1 MDAIIYIII
10 FLIGIVFGS
19 FYTLAVYR
27 IPKGQDITH
36 TRSYCPKCNHRLSFL
51 DLIPVF
57 SYVFLGGKCRYCKDK
72 IRPRYFIIEL
82 ISGISFVLIA
92 YLMDLSI
99 ENITI
104 IKIID
109 FAFIALYL
117 TFVIIM
123 AGIDK
128 ENRDKTK
135 PIIMYGVIISII
147 YIVYLCIIDQT
158 SIYRYGIY
166 LLFYLIV
173 LVLDTIALKKKAEDR
188 YTYNILL
195 TIITMAIFTGEY
207 VTILAIITT
216 LLAIVIYELL
226 KKTKN
231 KKKNIKKKK
240 KKNNIIKKKKNK
252 KIKKIKNKK
261 NNVENKAVAENISI
275 GFYLAI
281 PNIIFFIFVLAY
293 YRYLV

>member
-1 MDAIIYIII
+1 MYMPKFIKKEIQGEKMDIIIYVII
-10 FLIGIVFGS
+10 FIIGIVFGS

-36 TRSYCPKCNHRLSFL
+36 TRSYCPKCNHKLSFL

-57 SYVFLGGKCRYCKDK
+57 SYIFLRGKCRYCKEK

-82 ISGISFVLIA
+82 ISGISFVAIA
-92 YLMDLSI
+92 YLMNLNI
-99 ENITI
+99 ESITI
-104 IKIID
+104 TKIID
-109 FAFIALYL
+109 FAFIVLYL

-128 ENRDKTK
+128 EDRSKTK

-195 TIITMAIFTGEY
+195 TAITMAVFTGEY

-226 KKTKN
+226 Q
-231 KKKNIKKKK
+231 
-240 KKNNIIKKKKNK
+240 
-252 KIKKIKNKK
+252 KIKNKK